1 MLRGIR
7 GAITVEK
14 NKKAEI
20 VAAASQLLSEMA
32 RQNKVS
38 IADVA
43 SIIFSATPDLNAEFP
58 AKAVRE
64 LGWNSVPRMCAQE
77 INVPD
82 GLKKC
87 IRILMH
93 INTRKNQKRIKHVYL
108 EGASKLRME
117 G

>member
-7 GAITVEK
+7 GAITVER
-14 NKKAEI
+14 NRKADI
-20 VAAASQLLSEMA
+20 IAAASQLLSEMA
-32 RQNKVS
+32 RQNKVRMVE
-38 IADVA
+38 VA

-58 AKAVRE
+58 AKAVKE
-64 LGWNSVPRMCAQE
+64 LGWNSVPRLCAQE
-77 INVPD
+77 INVPE

-93 INTRKNQKRIKHVYL
+93 ANTRKHQKQIKHVYL
-108 EGASKLRME
+108 KGAGKLRME